1 MSSIKEVSTRTIL
14 NEMKKR
20 ESDLMDK
27 ATDAHVI
34 MEKIKL
40 IAYGFPEKY
49 DLESTEIDKTGEM
62 IFVANRDNMNTEFLI
77 LIDYIQKLDDFINSI
92 VFKKPDSELA

>member
-1 MSSIKEVSTRTIL
+1 MSSIKEVSTRAIL

-40 IAYGFPEKY
+40 
-49 DLESTEIDKTGEM
+49 S
-62 IFVANRDNMNTEFLI
+62 
-77 LIDYIQKLDDFINSI
+77 
-92 VFKKPDSELA
+92 